1 MNKTKKLTTGAMLLA
16 IVGALMLLDRQFS
29 YLFDVY
35 IVMMI
40 PVVIIIYA
48 AMYELKDGGILCVC
62 LGILTFIIGSS
73 SLNYVFYVPLG
84 IIVGLGYSYFLKK
97 NANKQRLMLASVVL
111 YTAGEVLITFV
122 LMPILGFD
130 IVGQISSIKE
140 AFLEIGSGT
149 GMDFSL
155 INLDALLPA
164 VYVFTI
170 ILTGVMEG
178 FLTHV
183 VTLLLLRKF
192 KIKSVDAAAIMPLEP
207 GTGMTYGCIALV
219 FLMYIYNNFLS
230 DMVNNELVKY
240 IVLCA
245 GMMAFMVLVYFGY
258 IYLAVYLKLRFGK
271 NMTLFLMLGLILF
284 FPLSL
289 FILMIVGFLYG
300 SGPLKKYIII
310 NKK

>member
-16 IVGALMLLDRQFS
+16 IIGALMLLDRQFS

-62 LGILTFIIGSS
+62 LLILTFIIGSS
-73 SLNYVFYVPLG
+73 SFNYLLYAPLG

-97 NANKQRLMLASVVL
+97 NANKQRLMLTSVVL
-111 YTAGEVLITFV
+111 YTIGEILITFV
-122 LMPILGFD
+122 LMPLFGFD
-130 IVGQISSIKE
+130 IIGQISSIKDT
-140 AFLEIGSGT
+140 FVEITSGS
-149 GMDFSL
+149 GMDFSM
-155 INLDALLPA
+155 INLDSLLPVA
-164 VYVFTI
+164 YVFSI
-170 ILTGVMEG
+170 ILMGVMEG

-183 VTLLLLRKF
+183 VSLLLLRKF
-192 KIKSVDAAAIMPLEP
+192 KIKDVDAGALLPIEP
-207 GTGMTYGCIALV
+207 GTVLTYVCFGLV
-219 FLMYIYNNFLS
+219 FVMFIYNNYL
-230 DMVNNELVKY
+230 DRIVNIEIVKY
-240 IVLCA
+240 IVLCT
-245 GMMAFMVLVYFGY
+245 GMMAFLVLVYFGY
-258 IYLAVYLKLRFGK
+258 IYLVVYLKIRFNR
-271 NMTLFLMLGLILF
+271 NMALFVILGIFFLF
-284 FPLSL
+284 PFSL